1 MCSEWLT
8 YKYTLL
14 CMCTDIIKRLKE
26 RETVFLVTQYHQFRD
41 LTAQSAHQAF
51 CNFLSLLEVHQKRH
65 KWITKAWRYKRIHTH
80 IHTYTHTWTHTH
92 RQTDNCYTYECKK
105 ICLALTE
112 VFKITGV
119 QLLGSNNNEP
129 NHGGFLADQSGA
141 IMKNALW
148 RWTLKHSKPIQQ
160 AR

>member
-1 MCSEWLT
+1 M
-8 YKYTLL
+8 Y
-14 CMCTDIIKRLKE
+14 TDIVKRLKDK
-26 RETVFLVTQYHQFRD
+26 ETVFLVTQYHQFCD

-51 CNFLSLLEVHQKRH
+51 CNFLSLLEVHKKRH
-65 KWITKAWRYKRIHTH
+65 KWITKAWRYDKRIHIRTCAQ
-80 IHTYTHTWTHTH
+80 TPYTTH

-112 VFKITGV
+112 VFKITGIY
-119 QLLGSNNNEP
+119 LLGSNNNEP

-148 RWTLKHSKPIQQ
+148 RWTLKFLKPIQQ